1 MSRWA
6 SAVGGLML
14 VVALSGCSRL
24 DVFHVAA
31 QTTGVSVSTSA
42 PASSSAAPATAHSS
56 APTST
61 AARSTPQEYVLPP
74 PAPEAPPIP
83 PPTVYRGAGDGV
95 LTISKPAGTTAVIA
109 TVVGNAEA
117 RNFDVR
123 AIDGAQDHLVTT
135 TSPYTGSTLLDADGT
150 TTRQLR
156 VHAVGAWTITLTDPR
171 SAPVF
176 SLGYSGSGDAVVLHS
191 GTGGQAVINAANAGS
206 VLLVRTYS
214 AGRVNDIVKQPGPWS
229 GTVPWPAGPSIVVVR
244 AVGPWSITVDR
255 RQ

>member
-1 MSRWA
+1 MSRWRTA
-6 SAVGGLML
+6 AAGLVL
-14 VVALSGCSRL
+14 VVALSGCSQL

-31 QTTGVSVSTSA
+31 QTTGAPLSASTT
-42 PASSSAAPATAHSS
+42 PSAAPTTTSS
-56 APTST
+56 APS
-61 AARSTPQEYVLPP
+61 STPARTSAHEYVLPP

-83 PPTVYRGAGDGV
+83 APTVYRGAGDGV

-135 TSPYTGSTLLDADGT
+135 TSPYSGSTLLDAEGT

-176 SLGYSGSGDAVVLHS
+176 SLSYGGSGDAVVLYS
-191 GTGGQAVINAANAGS
+191 GTGGQALIDAENAGS
-206 VLLVRTYS
+206 TILVRTYS
-214 AGRVNDIVKQPGPWS
+214 AGQMNDVVKQTGPWN
-229 GTVPWPAGPSIVVVR
+229 GTVPWPPGPSIVVVR

-255 RQ
+255 RP

>member
-1 MSRWA
+1 
-6 SAVGGLML
+6 ML

-24 DVFHVAA
+24 DVFHAAA
-31 QTTGVSVSTSA
+31 QTTGASVSASA
-42 PASSSAAPATAHSS
+42 SETPAAAPTTATSAAPS
-56 APTST
+56 
-61 AARSTPQEYVLPP
+61 STPARTSAQEYVLPP

-83 PPTVYRGAGDGV
+83 EPTVYRGAGDGV

-156 VHAVGAWTITLTDPR
+156 VHAVGAWMITLTDPR

-176 SLGYSGSGDAVVLHS
+176 SLSYGGTGDAVVLHS
-191 GTGGQAVINAANAGS
+191 GTGGQAVINAANAGT

-214 AGRVNDIVKQPGPWS
+214 AGQVNDIVKQTGPWS
-229 GTVPWPAGPSIVVVR
+229 GIVPWPAGPSIVVVR